1 VIKFLVQARYTADG
15 TKGLLKEGAIARR
28 KAVEELMTSV
38 GGKVEE
44 FYFTFGVDDAILIV
58 DLPNEETA
66 LAIAATVRA
75 SGMIQSTMTRLIP
88 VAELERALEQHVK
101 FRAPGSS

>member
-1 VIKFLVQARYTADG
+1 MKKYLVQARYSADG
-15 TKGLLKEGAIARR
+15 AKGLLKEGASARR
-28 KAVEELMTSV
+28 KAVEELMASV

-44 FYFTFGVDDAILIV
+44 FYFTFGDDDAILII

-75 SGMIQSTMTRLIP
+75 SGMIQSKMTPLIS
-88 VAELERALEQHVK
+88 VAEVERALEHHVH
-101 FRAPGSS
+101 FRPPGE